1 LDGVRLLAKGELT
14 TKVTM
19 TLAGASKAAVD
30 AVEKAGGTITLTA
43 PVKAEAAA
51 V

>member
-1 LDGVRLLAKGELT
+1 MSGHP
-14 TKVTM
+14 
-19 TLAGASKAAVD
+19 AVE

-51 V
+51 E